1 MQLDKLVR
9 TAAVIT
15 ALGLEAVLASA
26 SAATIIRIGAGDQSI
41 GAAAPSAGISQATF
55 TDARKLLEQEFA
67 KDDVKIEWKYFKGG
81 GPVIND
87 ALAQK
92 QLDFAFLGDLA
103 AINGQANGSN
113 TRLLAGGRGG
123 LYYLAVP
130 PESAISKIEDLKG
143 KRVALQK
150 GTNLEVVFKKV
161 LANAWLKESDV
172 KILNL
177 EFNPGSAA
185 VVNKEVDAIWTGGQV
200 LPLRDKGSVKI
211 VTSTKDLGKDV
222 LNQTAF
228 LGSADFVA
236 AHPDLTQRVVNVTV
250 KTRQFIYQPENREA
264 YLTETA
270 QRSGADPANQRDFL
284 ASITDVPF
292 FSSPRIDEY
301 TLAAYQSKVERAKDA
316 GIINASF
323 DVKSW
328 AEPKFVEEAVK
339 QPGLQSAWALYNAKG
354 EPSKD
359 AKIN

>member
-1 MQLDKLVR
+1 MRFNKLVH
-9 TAAVIT
+9 TAAMIT
-15 ALGLEAVLASA
+15 ALGLEAALASA
-26 SAATIIRIGAGDQSI
+26 NAATVIRIGAGNQSV

-81 GPVIND
+81 NAVIND
-87 ALAQK
+87 ALVQK
-92 QLDFAFLGDLA
+92 QLDFAFVGDLA

-123 LYYLAVP
+123 LYYLAVAP
-130 PESAISKIEDLKG
+130 DSAISKIEDLKG

-161 LANAWLKESDV
+161 LANASLKDGDV
-172 KILNL
+172 RLLNL

-185 VVNKEVDAIWTGGQV
+185 VASKEVDAIWTGGQI

-222 LNQTAF
+222 LNQAAF
-228 LGSADFVA
+228 VGSADFVA
-236 AHPDLTQRVVNVTV
+236 AHPDLTQRIVNVTV
-250 KTRQFIYQPENREA
+250 RTRQFIYRPENREA

-270 QRSGADPANQRDFL
+270 QRSGVDPTNQRNFL
-284 ASITDVPF
+284 ASISDLAF
-292 FSSPRIDEY
+292 FSSPRLDEY
-301 TLAAYQSKVERAKDA
+301 TLAAFQSKVARAKDA
-316 GIINASF
+316 GIINATF

-328 AEPKFVEEAVK
+328 AEPRFVEEALK
-339 QPGLQSAWALYNAKG
+339 QPGLQDVWALYNARG